1 MRNCSSG
8 GVVTVRV
15 RKLITLLV
23 SGSLAL
29 SLGVSAFSHEGPGAI
44 ASYSYQGDQA
54 GAALQEGRRLLKR
67 GKADRALGQL
77 QTALNLYTA
86 ANNKKGVAAAHNELG
101 DLYLRQGQNKTA
113 LDHYQQAYEA
123 LTGVVGQEQRDAAAA
138 GTAARMVPSARA
150 GQAVDTAA
158 SASDSGF
165 NSKLLLAKIG
175 DTNYQLGEFE
185 TAASSY
191 SLMSPKKPESI
202 AKKAG
207 GIFGKMAPSII
218 LGNATDSAAIG
229 SAAGAVGG
237 ALVAKNELEQYR
249 TSIVYMTYE
258 LGMGRIAFAQNDLET
273 ARIHFQ
279 NAADAGKGALPMIAN
294 LGQTRRFRTAARTSL
309 ADVAL
314 RQADYKNSLKL
325 YDQAAKG
332 ARDDKRLDLMWPAQL
347 GMGRSQWA
355 LAVQEKD
362 AKKSIKL
369 RESALVNYQD
379 SINTVETLRAGS
391 LRADESRTIF
401 LSTTKDVFDDAASA
415 FAEMALL
422 SASGGTAAGNSAEA
436 VSGKSLEYAAE
447 AFKITEQ
454 SRARSLL
461 DLLSETNAAVTEG
474 IPADLLKRKQDN
486 LDRQQEIAE
495 TLTGISLA
503 ADSDKKPADLESDLE
518 KLQTEFEE
526 IENQIRTASPRYASL
541 TAGKPLSL
549 AEVQSSV
556 LDEQTMLLEYSMGR
570 DASYL
575 WSVTKS
581 GVSLYKLAARPALD
595 KLATDLRAQ
604 LIPSKLQRRIVGIDV
619 LADSQ
624 RGLGVSATPFAEDA
638 ASFVTAS
645 SALYKAAL
653 EPAAAGLGEK
663 RLLIVGDGALNY
675 VPFEALIKS
684 PAGGDYSSLPYLIK
698 SNEIIYAP
706 SASVVG
712 VIKQQAND
720 RTGDG
725 TGNRTGR
732 AMLILADPVFNSNDT
747 RAKGVA
753 ASANANET
761 RGLGIKSALTDVT
774 GQDAAATAGPAR
786 MQGLP
791 LARLGGTR
799 TEAEQI
805 VKLAK
810 ASGTQA
816 DMWLDMDASEDNID
830 TRDVT
835 KYRVLHI
842 ATHGLLNAERPQFTG
857 LVLSLVGNKSED
869 GFLRTDEVFNL
880 RLGSPLV
887 MLSACETGLGKEKR
901 GEGVMGLTRAFMYAG
916 APTVG
921 VSLWS
926 VADRSTAE
934 LMTDFYKRLL
944 GSSASDPK
952 VVPASAALRE
962 AQLAMIAGKKYSA
975 PFYWA
980 PFVLEGDWR

>member
-1 MRNCSSG
+1 MNA
-8 GVVTVRV
+8 TA
-15 RKLITLLV
+15 RKLIAFVVSTSLV
-23 SGSLAL
+23 LGLAVAAL
-29 SLGVSAFSHEGPGAI
+29 SHETSGPTNLVV
-44 ASYSYQGDQA
+44 QQDQA
-54 GAALQEGRRLLKR
+54 GSALQEGRRLLKR
-67 GKADRALGQL
+67 GKADQALGQL

-86 ANNKKGVAAAHNELG
+86 TNNRKGIAAAHNELG

-113 LDHYQQAYEA
+113 LDHYQQAYDV
-123 LTGVVGQEQRDAAAA
+123 LTGALGQEQKNTAAA
-138 GTAARMVPSARA
+138 GTAARMVPSAKA
-150 GQAVDTAA
+150 GEAVDTAA
-158 SASDSGF
+158 SASDTGF
-165 NSKLLLAKIG
+165 NAKLLLAKIG
-175 DTNYQLGEFE
+175 DTNYQLGELR
-185 TAASSY
+185 TAAASY
-191 SLMSPKKPESI
+191 GLMNPTKPESA

-207 GIFGKMAPSII
+207 GMFGKLAPSIV

-249 TSIVYMTYE
+249 TSIIYMTYE
-258 LGMGRIAFAQNDLET
+258 LGMGRIAFAENDLET
-273 ARIHFQ
+273 ARKHFQ
-279 NAADAGKGALPMIAN
+279 NAEDAGKGALPMIAN
-294 LGQTRRFRTAARTSL
+294 LGQTRRFRTAARTNL
-309 ADVAL
+309 ADVAF
-314 RQADYKNSLKL
+314 RQLDYKNSLKL
-325 YDQAAKG
+325 YEQAAKG
-332 ARDDKRLDLMWPAQL
+332 AKDDKRLDLMWPAQL

-355 LAVQEKD
+355 QAGQEKD
-362 AKKSIKL
+362 AKKSTKL
-369 RESALVNYQD
+369 RESALANFQD
-379 SINTVETLRAGS
+379 AIATVETLRAGS

-401 LSTTKDVFDDAASA
+401 LSTTKDVFDDAANA

-422 SASGGTAAGNSAEA
+422 SAPASGNSAEA
-436 VSGKSLEYAAE
+436 MSGKALEYAAS
-447 AFKITEQ
+447 AFRITEQ

-474 IPADLLKRKQDN
+474 LPPELLKRKQDN

-495 TLTGISLA
+495 ALTGISLA
-503 ADSDKKPADLESDLE
+503 ADSENKKPSDLESALE

-549 AEVQSSV
+549 AEVQSGV
-556 LDEQTMLLEYSMGR
+556 LDDQTVLLEYSLGR

-575 WSVTKS
+575 WAVTKS
-581 GVSLYKLAARPALD
+581 AVSLYKLPARQVLD

-619 LADSQ
+619 MADSQ
-624 RGLGVSATPFAEDA
+624 RGLGVSTAPFAEDA
-638 ASFVTAS
+638 AAFVTAS
-645 SALYKAAL
+645 SALYKAAV
-653 EPAAAGLGEK
+653 EPAGAVLGEK

-675 VPFEALIKS
+675 VPFEALVKS
-684 PAGGDYSSLPYLIK
+684 PESADYSSLPYLIK
-698 SNEIIYAP
+698 TNEVIYAP

-712 VIKQQAND
+712 VIKQQNS
-720 RTGDG
+720 
-725 TGNRTGR
+725 NRDGR
-732 AMLILADPVFNSNDT
+732 AMLILADPVFNSNDA
-747 RAKGVA
+747 RAKGA
-753 ASANANET
+753 AVSANANET
-761 RGLGIKSALTDVT
+761 RGLGIQSALADVT
-774 GQDAAATAGPAR
+774 GQDAAAAAGSAR

-791 LARLGGTR
+791 LARLTGTR

-810 ASGTQA
+810 TSGTQA
-816 DMWLDMDASEDNID
+816 DMWLDLDANEGNIE

-835 KYRVLHI
+835 KYRVVHI

-857 LVLSLVGNKSED
+857 LVLSLVGNKTED

-926 VADRSTAE
+926 VADKSTAE

-944 GSSASDPK
+944 GFP
-952 VVPASAALRE
+952 VGPAAVSPSAAMRD

-980 PFVLEGDWR
+980 PFVLVGDWR

>member
-1 MRNCSSG
+1 MNA
-8 GVVTVRV
+8 TA
-15 RKLITLLV
+15 RKLIAFVVGTSLLFGLAV
-23 SGSLAL
+23 AAL
-29 SLGVSAFSHEGPGAI
+29 SHESSGPTNLAV
-44 ASYSYQGDQA
+44 QQVDQA
-54 GAALQEGRRLLKR
+54 GTALQEGRRLLKR
-67 GKADRALGQL
+67 GKADQALGQL
-77 QTALNLYTA
+77 QTALTLYTA
-86 ANNKKGVAAAHNELG
+86 TKNRKGIAAAHNELG

-113 LDHYQQAYEA
+113 LGHYQQAYDA
-123 LTGVVGQEQRDAAAA
+123 LSGALGQEQKDAAAA
-138 GTAARMVPSARA
+138 GTAARMVPSAKA
-150 GQAVDTAA
+150 GEAVDTAA
-158 SASDSGF
+158 SASDTGF
-165 NSKLLLAKIG
+165 NGKLLLAKIG
-175 DTNYQLGEFE
+175 DTNYQLGELR
-185 TAASSY
+185 AAAASY
-191 SLMSPKKPESI
+191 SLMNPKKPESA

-218 LGNATDSAAIG
+218 LGNATDSAAVG

-237 ALVAKNELEQYR
+237 ALVATNELEQYR
-249 TSIVYMTYE
+249 ISIVYMTYE
-258 LGMGRIAFAQNDLET
+258 LGMGRIAFAENDLQT
-273 ARIHFQ
+273 AQKHFQ

-309 ADVAL
+309 ADVAF
-314 RQADYKNSLKL
+314 RQLDYKNSVKL
-325 YDQAAKG
+325 YEQAAKG
-332 ARDDKRLDLMWPAQL
+332 AKDDKRLDLMWPAQL

-355 LAVQEKD
+355 LAGQEKD
-362 AKKSIKL
+362 PKKAMKL
-369 RESALVNYQD
+369 REPALTNYQD
-379 SINTVETLRAGS
+379 AITTVETLRAGS

-422 SASGGTAAGNSAEA
+422 SAPATGNSAESL
-436 VSGKSLEYAAE
+436 SGKALEYAAQ

-461 DLLSETNAAVTEG
+461 DLLNETNAAVTEG
-474 IPADLLKRKQDN
+474 IPSDLLKRKQDN

-495 TLTGISLA
+495 ALTGISLS
-503 ADSDKKPADLESDLE
+503 ADSDKKKPSDLESALE

-541 TAGKPLSL
+541 TGGKPFSL

-556 LDEQTMLLEYSMGR
+556 LDDQTVLLEYSLGH

-575 WSVTKS
+575 WAITKS
-581 GVSLYKLAARPALD
+581 SVSIYKMPSRATID

-604 LIPSKLQRRIVGIDV
+604 LIPAKLQRRIVGIDV
-619 LADSQ
+619 MADNQ

-645 SALYKAAL
+645 SALYKAAV
-653 EPAAAGLGEK
+653 EPVGAVLGEK
-663 RLLIVGDGALNY
+663 RLLIVADGALNY
-675 VPFEALIKS
+675 VPFEALVKS
-684 PAGGDYSSLPYLIK
+684 PASADYSSLPYLIK

-712 VIKQQAND
+712 VIRQQND
-720 RTGDG
+720 
-725 TGNRTGR
+725 NRAGR
-732 AMLILADPVFNSNDT
+732 AMLILADPVFNSNDA
-747 RAKGVA
+747 RAKGA
-753 ASANANET
+753 GSGANAGET
-761 RGLGIKSALTDVT
+761 RGLGIQSALTDVT
-774 GQDAAATAGPAR
+774 GQDASATAGAAK

-791 LARLGGTR
+791 LARLAGTR

-810 ASGTQA
+810 TSGTQA
-816 DMWLDMDASEDNID
+816 DMWLDLDASEGNIE

-835 KYRVLHI
+835 KYRVVHI

-926 VADRSTAE
+926 VADKSTAE

-944 GSSASDPK
+944 GSSASSTA
-952 VVPASAALRE
+952 VPASAAMRD
-962 AQLAMIAGKKYSA
+962 AQLAMITGKKYSA

-980 PFVLEGDWR
+980 PFVLVGDWR

>member
-1 MRNCSSG
+1 MNA
-8 GVVTVRV
+8 TA
-15 RKLITLLV
+15 RKLIAFVVSTSLV
-23 SGSLAL
+23 LGLAVAAL
-29 SLGVSAFSHEGPGAI
+29 SHETSGPTNLVV
-44 ASYSYQGDQA
+44 QQDQA
-54 GAALQEGRRLLKR
+54 GSALQEGRRLLKR
-67 GKADRALGQL
+67 GKADQALGQL

-86 ANNKKGVAAAHNELG
+86 TNNRKGIAAAHNELG

-113 LDHYQQAYEA
+113 LDHYQQAYDV
-123 LTGVVGQEQRDAAAA
+123 LTGALGQEQKNTAAA
-138 GTAARMVPSARA
+138 GTAARMVPSAKA
-150 GQAVDTAA
+150 GEAVDTAA
-158 SASDSGF
+158 SASDTGF
-165 NSKLLLAKIG
+165 NAKLLLAKIG
-175 DTNYQLGEFE
+175 DTNYQLGELR
-185 TAASSY
+185 TAAASY
-191 SLMSPKKPESI
+191 GLMNPTKPESA

-207 GIFGKMAPSII
+207 GMFGKLAPSIV

-249 TSIVYMTYE
+249 TSIIYMTYE
-258 LGMGRIAFAQNDLET
+258 LGMGRIAFAENDLET
-273 ARIHFQ
+273 ARKHFQ
-279 NAADAGKGALPMIAN
+279 NAEDAGKGALPMIAN
-294 LGQTRRFRTAARTSL
+294 LGQTRRFRTAARTNL
-309 ADVAL
+309 ADVAF
-314 RQADYKNSLKL
+314 RQLDYKNSLKL
-325 YDQAAKG
+325 YEQAAKG
-332 ARDDKRLDLMWPAQL
+332 AKDDKRLDLMWPAQL

-355 LAVQEKD
+355 QAGQEKD
-362 AKKSIKL
+362 AKKSTKL
-369 RESALVNYQD
+369 RESALANFQD
-379 SINTVETLRAGS
+379 AIATVETLRAGS

-401 LSTTKDVFDDAASA
+401 LSTTKDVFDDAANA

-422 SASGGTAAGNSAEA
+422 SAPASGNSAEA
-436 VSGKSLEYAAE
+436 MSGKALEYAAS
-447 AFKITEQ
+447 AFRITEQ

-474 IPADLLKRKQDN
+474 LPPELLKRKQDN

-495 TLTGISLA
+495 ALTGISLA
-503 ADSDKKPADLESDLE
+503 ADSENKKPSDLESALE

-549 AEVQSSV
+549 AEVQSGV
-556 LDEQTMLLEYSMGR
+556 LDDQTVLLEYSLGR

-575 WSVTKS
+575 WAVTKS
-581 GVSLYKLAARPALD
+581 AVSLYKLPARQVLD

-619 LADSQ
+619 MADSQ
-624 RGLGVSATPFAEDA
+624 RGLGVSTAPFAEDA
-638 ASFVTAS
+638 AAFVTAS
-645 SALYKAAL
+645 SALYKAAV
-653 EPAAAGLGEK
+653 EPAGAVLGEK

-675 VPFEALIKS
+675 VPFEALVKS
-684 PAGGDYSSLPYLIK
+684 PESADYSSLPYLIK
-698 SNEIIYAP
+698 TNEVIYAP

-712 VIKQQAND
+712 VIKQQNS
-720 RTGDG
+720 
-725 TGNRTGR
+725 NRDGR
-732 AMLILADPVFNSNDT
+732 AMLILADPVFNSNDA
-747 RAKGVA
+747 RAKGA
-753 ASANANET
+753 AVSANANET
-761 RGLGIKSALTDVT
+761 RGLGIQSALADVT
-774 GQDAAATAGPAR
+774 GQDAAAAAGSTK

-791 LARLGGTR
+791 LARLTGTR

-810 ASGTQA
+810 TSGTQA
-816 DMWLDMDASEDNID
+816 DMWLDLDANEGNIE

-835 KYRVLHI
+835 KYRVVHI

-857 LVLSLVGNKSED
+857 LVLSLVGNKTED

-926 VADRSTAE
+926 VADKSTAE

-944 GSSASDPK
+944 GFP
-952 VVPASAALRE
+952 VGPAAVSPSAAMRD

-980 PFVLEGDWR
+980 PFVLVGDWR